1 MRTMKY
7 VLKGVALTC
16 IAAAGLT
23 ACSSSEDI
31 DDSPKNTVLDEAG
44 HEGVKSEFV
53 ISIPRTVI
61 NTTRM
66 TGNVVQNAGRA
77 SQFRGM
83 DNIRLIPFSGEPTT
97 TSAKL
102 SNILRLS
109 SITALSQPGTLNYK
123 VYADQFVPIGTRN
136 FLFYGK
142 AIDKM
147 AETSITSMD
156 DLFTYGVLDTKGL
169 EDDEFRTPNDITF
182 SLRLINT
189 NPNAQADNAT
199 GNNIIAL
206 LNRIANATASAS
218 EAPNDKWSTASTQK
232 MQALYKNFIGI
243 TTASSNSVASVLSML
258 YFSLAGIDEAD
269 PTYPL
274 AASIMQGIRGACQ
287 ATPVAGQPL
296 ELSEEYL
303 NYPQNIGLPVGAARI
318 RWNHAAKAFVDVTAN
333 YGANLKVDLTHYTYP
348 AALWYGVSTP
358 LKASIEKESDKYD
371 NETAWANV
379 ISNVYSTA
387 QDEVQDNTQSVALK
401 EPAQYGV
408 GRMET
413 AIKMGTGDFYDGN
426 GKKVNL
432 GTGFEL
438 TGLLIGGQNSVGFDF
453 ASKGN
458 ENLTIFDRN
467 VMPNIIAQAGNTTAV
482 NHTLALESKSDQA
495 VSVALEL
502 KNGGDA
508 FMGADGMIPAGGTF
522 YMAALMRP
530 QDASNYASGTLDKI
544 FMQDHVSKVTITIHN
559 GSEFPDRNDDGI
571 PDVYVKDEDGVP
583 TGVDTDGDGQPDP
596 YDIDGDGEPDDFITD
611 PEHGGPG
618 WDTDG
623 DGEVD
628 RPVTPDT
635 ETGEYPDQPN
645 VPEGLGNATNGVP
658 DLSSPSIEIGTSV
671 DLEWQEGLILNPGI

>member
-1 MRTMKY
+1 METMKTF
-7 VLKGVALTC
+7 VKGAALLLT
-16 IAAAGLT
+16 AVAGLT
-23 ACSSSEDI
+23 ACSSS
-31 DDSPKNTVLDEAG
+31 DSVDETPKNTIVDNAG
-44 HEGVKSEFV
+44 HKGVMSEFV
-53 ISIPRTVI
+53 ISIPRSVI

-66 TGNVVQNAGRA
+66 SGDVVQNAGRA

-83 DNIRLIPFSGEPTT
+83 DNIRLIPFAGVPSL

-102 SNILRLS
+102 SNILHLS
-109 SITALSQPGTLNYK
+109 AITALSQPGTLNYK
-123 VYADQFVPIGTRN
+123 VYADQFVPVGTRN

-156 DLFTYGVLDTKGL
+156 DLFTYGVLDVKGL
-169 EDDEFRTPNDITF
+169 EDDEFRTPNDIIF

-232 MQALYKNFIGI
+232 MQALYKNFTGI
-243 TTASSNSVASVLSML
+243 TTASSNGVASVLSML

-296 ELSEEYL
+296 QLSEEYM

-318 RWNHAAKAFVDVTAN
+318 RWNGAAKEFVDVTAN
-333 YGANLKVDLTHYTYP
+333 YGSSLKADLTHYTYP

-358 LKASIEKESDKYD
+358 LKASVEKESDKYD

-379 ISNVYSTA
+379 ISNVYSSA

-401 EPAQYGV
+401 DPAQYGV

-413 AIKMGTGDFYDGN
+413 AIKMGTGDFFDGN
-426 GKKVNL
+426 GQKVNL
-432 GTGFEL
+432 GAGFEL
-438 TGLLIGGQNSVGFDF
+438 TGLLIGGQNSVGYDF
-453 ASKGN
+453 VSKGN

-467 VMPNIIAQAGNTTAV
+467 VVPNIIAQAGTTTAV
-482 NHTLALESKSDQA
+482 NHTLALETKSDQS

-522 YMAALMRP
+522 YLAALMRP
-530 QDASNYASGTLDKI
+530 QDASNYASGSLDKI

-559 GSEFPDRNDDGI
+559 GSEFPDRNGDGT
-571 PDVYVKDEDGVP
+571 PDKYIKDEDGVP

-596 YDIDGDGEPDDFITD
+596 YDIDGDGEDDDFITD

-645 VPEGLGNATNGVP
+645 VPDGLGNATNGVP